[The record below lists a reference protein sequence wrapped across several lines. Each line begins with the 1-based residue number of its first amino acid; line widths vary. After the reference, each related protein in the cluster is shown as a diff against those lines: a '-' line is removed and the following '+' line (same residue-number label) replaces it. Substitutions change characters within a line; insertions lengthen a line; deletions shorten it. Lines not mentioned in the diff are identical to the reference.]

1 LSPLPRNSPLTGMP
15 WTRWP
20 GSRAGCLM
28 ARSATAPTHPSSRL
42 NSWGSWHLLPMFPF
56 PSPYLFGV
64 GLHKASR
71 PATFFPVSPLFDPG
85 RRPGLKGRDA
95 LRPDALRRLRR
106 AGAVKDGCR
115 PPRSGARKACVLD
128 GSEHRG
134 TSLAVYGGLC
144 GFQPVLRH
152 RSARSACHLASSCAH
167 RAVWMALSRCSSAS
181 VTSGNPL
188 RIN

>member
-1 LSPLPRNSPLTGMP
+1 MP
-15 WTRWP
+15 WMRWP
-20 GSRAGCLM
+20 GSRAGCLT
-28 ARSATAPTHPSSRL
+28 ARSAMVPMHPSLHL
-42 NSWGSWHLLPMFPF
+42 NSWGSWHLLPMFLF
-56 PSPYLFGV
+56 LSPHPFGV

-71 PATFFPVSPLFDPG
+71 PATFFLVSSLFDPG

-106 AGAVKDGCR
+106 AGAVKDGRR

-134 TSLAVYGGLC
+134 TSPAVRGSC
-144 GFQPVLRH
+144 GACQPLPRH

-167 RAVWMALSRCSSAS
+167 RAVWMVLSRCSSAS

-188 RIN
+188 KIN